1 MHINMCFFLFNC
13 LIMYKF
19 NNITIN
25 IFYVLCTVF
34 IYLFFLKNVLFY
46 FVLKKKINIY
56 CTCYI

>member
-1 MHINMCFFLFNC
+1 MCFFLFNC